1 MIVAVTE
8 GSDIQALTDDA
19 AGAAVHAELGPGP

>member
-8 GSDIQALTDDA
+8 GSDIQALTNRA
-19 AGAAVHAELGPGP
+19 AAQSSNPDWGHEL